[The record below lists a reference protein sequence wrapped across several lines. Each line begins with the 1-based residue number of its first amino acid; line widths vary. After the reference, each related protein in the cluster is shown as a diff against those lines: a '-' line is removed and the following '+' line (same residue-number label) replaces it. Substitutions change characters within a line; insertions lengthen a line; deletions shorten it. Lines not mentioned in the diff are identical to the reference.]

1 MIQKADNSLQ
11 RTLHERGRRMTRQR
25 QAVYEAMLASRD
37 HPSAEEVFARV
48 RRKLP
53 DVSLATVYNSLE
65 ALVECGQIA
74 KVPRS
79 DEGPARYSH
88 RLDPHHHARC
98 VACGKVWDVDDG
110 AVDVRPRNIGVR
122 FRPVAF
128 KVEMLVECP
137 RDCAECSNKRA
148 AAAK

>member
-1 MIQKADNSLQ
+1 MIQKLDTGLQ
-11 RTLHERGRRMTRQR
+11 QSLHERGRRMTRQR
-25 QAVYEAMLASRD
+25 QAVHEAVLASRD
-37 HPSAEEVFARV
+37 HPSAEDVFQRV

-65 ALVECGQIA
+65 ALVECGRIA

-88 RLDPHHHARC
+88 RLDTHHHARC
-98 VACGKVWDVDDG
+98 VSCGKVWDVDEG
-110 AVDVRPRNIGVR
+110 ALDVQPRNIGVR

-137 RDCAECSNKRA
+137 RDCGECSNKRA
-148 AAAK
+148 VVAG

>member
-1 MIQKADNSLQ
+1 MIQKTANDLQ
-11 RTLHERGRRMTRQR
+11 QTLRERGWRMTRQR
-25 QAVYEAMLASRD
+25 QAVYDAVLASRD
-37 HPSAEEVFARV
+37 HPSAEEVFQRV

-65 ALVECGQIA
+65 ALVECGQVA

-79 DEGPARYSH
+79 DDGPARYSH

-98 VACGKVWDVDDG
+98 IACGQVWDLEEQSLDIQ
-110 AVDVRPRNIGVR
+110 PRATGSR
-122 FRPVAF
+122 FRPVAY

-137 RDCAECSNKRA
+137 RDCGHCASRR
-148 AAAK
+148 

>member
-1 MIQKADNSLQ
+1 MIPPADNSLQ
-11 RTLHERGRRMTRQR
+11 RTLHARGRRMTRQR
-25 QAVYEAMLASRD
+25 QAVYETVLASGD
-37 HPSAEEVFARV
+37 HPSAEEVFQRV
-48 RRKLP
+48 RRRLP

-65 ALVECGQIA
+65 ALVDCGQIA

-79 DEGPARYSH
+79 DQGPARYSR

-98 VACGKVWDVDDG
+98 IACGRVWDVDDG
-110 AVDVRPRNIGVR
+110 TVDVQPRNIGVR

-137 RDCAECSNKRA
+137 RDCAVCSRKRA
-148 AAAK
+148 VAAG

>member
-1 MIQKADNSLQ
+1 MIQKLDNVLQ
-11 RTLHERGRRMTRQR
+11 RSLHQRGRRMTRQR
-25 QAVYEAMLASRD
+25 QAVHDAVLASRD
-37 HPSAEEVFARV
+37 HPSAEEVFQRV

-65 ALVECGQIA
+65 ALVDCGQIT

-79 DEGPARYSH
+79 DQGPARYSH
-88 RLDPHHHARC
+88 RLDVHHHARC
-98 VACGKVWDVDDG
+98 ISCGKVWDVDEESLDIQ
-110 AVDVRPRNIGVR
+110 PRNIGVR

-137 RDCAECSNKRA
+137 GNCGSCRSSR
-148 AAAK
+148 